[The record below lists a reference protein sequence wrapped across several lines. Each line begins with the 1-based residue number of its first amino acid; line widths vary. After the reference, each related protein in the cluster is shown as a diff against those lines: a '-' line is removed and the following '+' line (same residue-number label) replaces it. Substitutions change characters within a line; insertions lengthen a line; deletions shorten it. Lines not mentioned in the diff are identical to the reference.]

1 MKFSEH
7 YFSDALIVHPARSR
21 EVVARPN
28 SVPMPENLQGKRLI
42 TIVNDDKKY
51 FTFIFDAQATEPMAV
66 MEGDAESPIG
76 TVTAN
81 PAMATML
88 FKKHYTPQGQDE
100 KHPMKYGGEVRIH
113 PPFDGYNEYPQ
124 DRGAVFFDDFE
135 NQNVTYTAGATIADK
150 LKKED

>member
-21 EVVARPN
+21 EVVARPK
-28 SVPMPENLQGKRLI
+28 SVPLPDNLKGKRLI
-42 TIVNDDKKY
+42 TIVNGDSTY
-51 FTFIFDAQATEPMAV
+51 FTFIFDAEAKEPMAV
-66 MEGDAESPIG
+66 MEGNSDNPIG

-81 PAMATML
+81 PMMATML
-88 FKKHYTPQGQDE
+88 FKKHYTPQDQDE

-113 PPFDGYNEYPQ
+113 PPFKGYVEFPQ

-135 NQNVTYTAGATIADK
+135 NPNATYTAGATIADK